1 MKKEDKDFLK
11 QLQHE
16 MLTQDTVGQ
25 ANPRFWVV
33 IQDVKIYGIE
43 DSFDITGQTII
54 YDNEEIGDTLEAA
67 CDFLLDYIYDNCL
80 EYTIK
85 FLNGSILIDGFEP
98 MNTIGDAFDFMNDE
112 LHLENISL
120 VNYRIERQVV
130 PNTMFLTLKECK
142 EHIKSNNYHYKNPRP
157 YAMTAWRSPQ
167 VARLYEI
174 LMYIDWEN
182 V

>member
-33 IQDVKIYGIE
+33 KQDVKIYGIE
-43 DSFDITGQTII
+43 DNFDITGQTII
-54 YDNEEIGDTLEAA
+54 YDNEEIGDSLVEVY
-67 CDFLLDYIYDNCL
+67 DFLLDCIYDNCL

-85 FLNGSILIDGFEP
+85 FLNGSIFIDGFEP
-98 MNTIGDAFDFMNDE
+98 ITTIGDVFHFMNDE
-112 LHLENISL
+112 LRLENISL
-120 VNYRIERQVV
+120 VNYRIKQQIV
-130 PNTMFLTLKECK
+130 PDTMFLTLKECK

-174 LMYIDWEN
+174 LMYTDWEN
-182 V
+182 I